1 MKADFHIHS
10 SFSGDSDTPPEEVI
24 QTGIRQGLSS
34 LCFTDHLDAD
44 YPYENDSFNLDAAAY
59 FAALRPLQEKWK
71 TQLDIRIGAELGL
84 QPHLGDFYQTY
95 VNQSPFD
102 FIIGS
107 THLVDRVD
115 PYYPDFWEIYSPR
128 EGIRRYLEV
137 TLEDIKAFDNFDVY
151 GHIDYIVR
159 YIPAGPKKFIYR
171 DYADLVDE
179 ILKLL
184 IQNGKG
190 IEINTGGYKAGLGV
204 PNPCPDILRRYR
216 ELGGEIL
223 TMGSDAHFP
232 RYVGYCFDEAQE
244 ILRTCGFR
252 YFTVFRERK
261 PEFIPL

>member
-1 MKADFHIHS
+1 MKADFHTHS

-24 QTGIRQGLSS
+24 QAGISQGLSC

-44 YPYENDSFNLDAAAY
+44 YPYENDSFNLDAEAY
-59 FAALRPLQEKWK
+59 FTALRPLQEKWK
-71 TQLDIRIGAELGL
+71 TKLDIRIGAELGL

-115 PYYPDFWEIYSPR
+115 PYYPDFWEIHSPQ

-151 GHIDYIVR
+151 GHLDYIIR
-159 YIPAGPKKFIYR
+159 YIPAEPRKFIYK

-179 ILKLL
+179 ILKFL

-204 PNPCPDILRRYR
+204 PNPCPDILRRYL

-232 RYVGYCFDEAQE
+232 RYVGYFFDEAQE
-244 ILRTCGFR
+244 ILRACGFR